1 MPKCVNA
8 FGRVWFMVVALCV
21 SALPVH
27 ALPVSEIIEKSNLA
41 AVYPGQDGRAEARML
56 IVDKQGRKQFR
67 QFTLLRRNIEQGGD
81 QQYLV
86 VFSRPA
92 DVNRTTF
99 LVEKHPGHD
108 DDRWLYLPGLDLV
121 KRIAAGDK
129 RTSFVGSDFFYE
141 DISGRDINADSFEL
155 LTENDTYWVL
165 KAMPKTSDGVEFAW
179 YQVTINKET
188 FLPMIA
194 EYFDAQDKLY
204 RRMTATKVQEY
215 QGIPTI
221 TEMKAENL
229 ADGSYSIT
237 QMRNV
242 QYDLGLPSE
251 VFTERSLRM
260 PPRQWLQ

>member
-1 MPKCVNA
+1 MHKFLSA
-8 FGRVWFMVVALCV
+8 FGVTLWALLITFGAA
-21 SALPVH
+21 STYALTVE
-27 ALPVSEIIEKSNLA
+27 EIVEKSNLA
-41 AVYPGQDGRAEARML
+41 AVYPGTDGRAEARML

-67 QFTLLRRNIEQGGD
+67 QFTMLRRNIEKGGD

-92 DVNRTTF
+92 DVSRTTF
-99 LVEKHPGHD
+99 LVEKHPGQD

-141 DISGRDINADSFEL
+141 DISGRDIHADAFEL
-155 LTENDTYWVL
+155 ISETDSSWTL
-165 KAMPKTSDGVEFAW
+165 KATPKTSDGVEFTW
-179 YQVTINKET
+179 YQVVIDKST
-188 FLPMIA
+188 FLPMVA
-194 EYFDAQDKLY
+194 EYYNAQGKLY
-204 RRMTATKVQEY
+204 RRMSSSKVTSF
-215 QGIPTI
+215 QGFPTI
-221 TEMKAENL
+221 TEMKAENI

-237 QMRNV
+237 QMRNI

-260 PPRQWLQ
+260 PPRQWLE